1 MLRAKRHPIQPSGI
15 YSYWRG
21 ESRINE
27 IIGKQ
32 NEILDTL
39 SVLHGGMVTA
49 ETKMKKWEEKYNSYL
64 KTAQGYADAI
74 KAGCTLYMEGMQT
87 LSALWK
93 SIQPVRSIRKVS
105 LLLSP

>member
-1 MLRAKRHPIQPSGI
+1 MIFLLFFSTMISCFSQSVTQSNPLEYTAIGE
-15 YSYWRG
+15 G

-49 ETKMKKWEEKYNSYL
+49 ETKMKK
-64 KTAQGYADAI
+64 
-74 KAGCTLYMEGMQT
+74 
-87 LSALWK
+87 
-93 SIQPVRSIRKVS
+93 
-105 LLLSP
+105 